1 MIPVSDW
8 DQNEQTP
15 LPNPASI
22 VESQDLIT
30 SYLPTSPPPE
40 THSLGSWAQPC
51 PPTPALSA

>member
-40 THSLGSWAQPC
+40 THSLGS
-51 PPTPALSA
+51 